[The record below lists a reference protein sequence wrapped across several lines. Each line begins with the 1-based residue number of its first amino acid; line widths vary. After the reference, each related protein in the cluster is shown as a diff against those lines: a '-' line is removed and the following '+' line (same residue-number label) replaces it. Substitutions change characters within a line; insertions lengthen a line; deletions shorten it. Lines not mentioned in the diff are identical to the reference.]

1 MDNHYLLILLGVV
14 FIFTLVIFKLLLD
27 KNWTTKIQ
35 SGFVPKDQYNQLNHS
50 LTEKESVI
58 SALDQSLNALRIDI
72 TLKEEQ
78 LRSQDEMIDYKMR
91 EIEGIRETT
100 RKEFE
105 LLAQKIFEEKSS
117 RFTETNKANIEI
129 LLKPLKENIQQF
141 ESRIHQQFTEEFK
154 SRSELKKEIE
164 LLKTHSDQMSR
175 EANNLAVA
183 IKGDKKLLGDWG
195 EIQLETIL
203 QHSGLEKNVHY
214 KVQMSIKDEE
224 GNDKRPDFVVFLPDK
239 KCIIIDSKVSLVA
252 YEKYFNAD
260 ADDERQKF
268 LKQHIQDVRNH
279 IKGLATK
286 SYQSLPGLQNPEY
299 VLLFIPLEPAFNVVV
314 QYDSRIF
321 MEALDQNIV
330 LVTSTTLM
338 ATMRTVYHIWRQQQ
352 QNMNAEKI
360 ARESGMLYDKFVGF
374 VQDMTKIGDKIRESQ
389 GAYQDAM
396 NKLTESSKKGDTII
410 GRVERIK
417 KLGARAS
424 KSIPGQFL
432 ADAGLQENT
441 EGE

>member
-224 GNDKRPDFVVFLPDK
+224 GNDKRPD
-239 KCIIIDSKVSLVA
+239 
-252 YEKYFNAD
+252 
-260 ADDERQKF
+260 
-268 LKQHIQDVRNH
+268 
-279 IKGLATK
+279 
-286 SYQSLPGLQNPEY
+286 
-299 VLLFIPLEPAFNVVV
+299 
-314 QYDSRIF
+314 
-321 MEALDQNIV
+321 
-330 LVTSTTLM
+330 
-338 ATMRTVYHIWRQQQ
+338 
-352 QNMNAEKI
+352 
-360 ARESGMLYDKFVGF
+360 
-374 VQDMTKIGDKIRESQ
+374 
-389 GAYQDAM
+389 
-396 NKLTESSKKGDTII
+396 
-410 GRVERIK
+410 
-417 KLGARAS
+417 
-424 KSIPGQFL
+424 
-432 ADAGLQENT
+432 
-441 EGE
+441 